1 MPPPISHQIVPCNW
15 NNVRTSF
22 GYPEPYSDR
31 IICPTGRLDVRN
43 VQSNKYDLF
52 SGLVISFIAK
62 TAQYFQRFTAMT
74 PMLCGKVER

>member
-1 MPPPISHQIVPCNW
+1 MPPLISHQIVPCNW
-15 NNVRTSF
+15 NNVSTSF

-52 SGLVISFIAK
+52 GHSENGTILPEVHGHDAYALWKS
-62 TAQYFQRFTAMT
+62 
-74 PMLCGKVER
+74 